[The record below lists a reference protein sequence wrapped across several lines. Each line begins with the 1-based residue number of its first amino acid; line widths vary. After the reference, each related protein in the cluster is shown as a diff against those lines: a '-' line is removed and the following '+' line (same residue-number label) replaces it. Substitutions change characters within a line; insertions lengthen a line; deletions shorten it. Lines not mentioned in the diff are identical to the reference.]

1 MKTTLLMAL
10 SLLLTTFGQTARAD
24 DAVER
29 GRYLSVAADCVAC
42 HTSPKQG
49 KPYAGGYAIAS
60 PLGEIWASNIT
71 PSKTHGIGTYSEA
84 DFARAVREG
93 VRKDGAHLYPAM
105 PYTSYAK
112 LTDADIHALYVYFM
126 QDVAPVD
133 EDAHRTELPFPF
145 SVRTSMAVWNL
156 LFLDKKVFTPD
167 PGKDAQWNRGAYL
180 VEALAHCSS
189 CHSPRGLMM
198 QEVGGKAFAGG
209 SLGDWYAPNITADKI
224 SGIGAW
230 TDDELAQYLKT
241 GRVAGKAQAGGGMA
255 EAVSNSLSK
264 LQDQDIAAIVAYMKT
279 VPAVADKDAT
289 RAAFA
294 WGDAATS
301 PGEPPVRGTDGPP
314 AAGGVLYSGL
324 CASCHGSRGKGSK
337 DGDYPSLVHNTTV
350 GMTRPQNLIAT
361 IIGGVDREVN
371 GVHTVMPHFSKGSYV
386 QELSDADIAAVAT
399 YVRTSFGPGD
409 QVTEAQVAL
418 TRAGGEKPLLA
429 KLGRLWLPMLILVV
443 VVMAGLLLLVR
454 RAWKKRKQPRASA

>member
-1 MKTTLLMAL
+1 MKTLLLITMTLLGGL
-10 SLLLTTFGQTARAD
+10 SQAVRAD
-24 DAVER
+24 DTVER

-71 PSKTHGIGTYSEA
+71 PSKSHGIGDYSEA
-84 DFARAVREG
+84 DFAKAVREG

-112 LTDADIHALYVYFM
+112 LTDEDIHALYVYFM
-126 QDVAPVD
+126 QAVAPVN
-133 EDAHRTELPFPF
+133 EEAHATELPFPF
-145 SVRTSMAVWNL
+145 SVRSSMAVWNL
-156 LFLDKKVFTPD
+156 LFLDKKPFQTD
-167 PGKDAQWNRGAYL
+167 PAKGAQWNRGAYL
-180 VEALAHCSS
+180 VEGLAHCSS

-209 SLGDWYAPNITADKI
+209 SLGDWYAPNITSHPI
-224 SGIGAW
+224 SGIGGW

-241 GRVAGKAQAGGGMA
+241 GRVAGKGQAGGGMA
-255 EAVSNSLSK
+255 EAVTNSLSK
-264 LQDQDIAAIVAYMKT
+264 LRDEDISAIVTYLRT

-294 WGDAATS
+294 WGDAART
-301 PGEPPVRGTDGPP
+301 PGEQPVRGTNAPLASG
-314 AAGGVLYSGL
+314 AVLYSGL
-324 CASCHGSRGKGSK
+324 CASCHGSRGEGSQ
-337 DGDYPSLVHNTTV
+337 DGYYPSLVHNSTV
-350 GMTRPQNLIAT
+350 GMARPQNLVAT
-361 IIGGVDREVN
+361 IIGGIDREVD
-371 GVHTVMPHFSKGSYV
+371 GEHVLMPHFSEGSFV
-386 QELSDADIAAVAT
+386 QALSDADVAAVAS

-418 TRAGGEKPLLA
+418 IRDGGEKPLLA
-429 KLGRLWLPMLILVV
+429 KIARLWLPLLILGLAAFIGVI
-443 VVMAGLLLLVR
+443 LLLR
-454 RAWKKRKQPRASA
+454 RAWKKRTQRRASA

>member
-1 MKTTLLMAL
+1 MKTLLLITMTLLGGL
-10 SLLLTTFGQTARAD
+10 SQAVRAD
-24 DAVER
+24 DTVER

-71 PSKTHGIGTYSEA
+71 PSKSHGIGTYSEA

-112 LTDADIHALYVYFM
+112 LTDEDIHALYVYFM
-126 QDVAPVD
+126 QAVAPVD
-133 EDAHRTELPFPF
+133 EEAHATELPFPF
-145 SVRTSMAVWNL
+145 SVRASMAVWNL
-156 LFLDKKVFTPD
+156 LFLDKKPFQPD
-167 PGKDAQWNRGAYL
+167 PAKDAQWNRGAYL
-180 VEALAHCSS
+180 VEGLAHCSS

-209 SLGDWYAPNITADKI
+209 SLGDWYAPNITSHPI
-224 SGIGAW
+224 SGIGGW

-241 GRVAGKAQAGGGMA
+241 GRVAGKGQAGGGMA
-255 EAVSNSLSK
+255 EAVTNSLSK
-264 LQDQDIAAIVAYMKT
+264 LRDEDIRAIVTYLRT
-279 VPAVADKDAT
+279 VPAVADKEAT

-294 WGDAATS
+294 WGDAAGT
-301 PGEPPVRGTDGPP
+301 PGEQPVRGTDAPLASG
-314 AAGGVLYSGL
+314 AVLYSGL
-324 CASCHGSRGKGSK
+324 CASCHGSRGEGSQ
-337 DGDYPSLVHNTTV
+337 DGYYPSLVHNSTV
-350 GMTRPQNLIAT
+350 GMARPQNLVAT
-361 IIGGVDREVN
+361 IIRGIDRKVDGEHV
-371 GVHTVMPHFSKGSYV
+371 VMPHFSEGSFV
-386 QELSDADIAAVAT
+386 QTLSDADVAAVAS

-418 TRAGGEKPLLA
+418 IRDGGEKPLLA
-429 KLGRLWLPMLILVV
+429 KIARLWLPLLILGLAAFIGVI
-443 VVMAGLLLLVR
+443 LLLR
-454 RAWKKRKQPRASA
+454 RAWKKRTQRRASA

>member
-1 MKTTLLMAL
+1 MKTLLLITMAL
-10 SLLLTTFGQTARAD
+10 LGGLSQAVRAD
-24 DAVER
+24 DTVER

-71 PSKTHGIGTYSEA
+71 PSKSHGIGTYSEA
-84 DFARAVREG
+84 DFAKAVREG

-112 LTDADIHALYVYFM
+112 LTDEDIHALYVYFM
-126 QDVAPVD
+126 QAVAPVD
-133 EDAHRTELPFPF
+133 EEAHATELPFPF
-145 SVRTSMAVWNL
+145 SVRSSMAVWNL
-156 LFLDKKVFTPD
+156 LFLDKKPFQPD
-167 PGKDAQWNRGAYL
+167 PAKGAQWNRGAYL
-180 VEALAHCSS
+180 VEGLAHCSS

-209 SLGDWYAPNITADKI
+209 SLGDWYAPNITSHPI
-224 SGIGAW
+224 SGIGGW

-241 GRVAGKAQAGGGMA
+241 GRVAGKGQAGGGMA
-255 EAVSNSLSK
+255 EAVTNSLSK
-264 LQDQDIAAIVAYMKT
+264 LRDEDIRAIVTYLRT

-294 WGDAATS
+294 WGDASTT
-301 PGEPPVRGTDGPP
+301 PGEQPVRGTDAPLASG
-314 AAGGVLYSGL
+314 AVLYSGL
-324 CASCHGSRGKGSK
+324 CASCHGSRGEGSQ
-337 DGDYPSLVHNTTV
+337 DGYYPSLVHNSTV
-350 GMTRPQNLIAT
+350 GMARPQNLVAT
-361 IIGGVDREVN
+361 IIGGIDREVD
-371 GVHTVMPHFSKGSYV
+371 GEHVVMPHFSEGSFV
-386 QELSDADIAAVAT
+386 QALSDADVAAVAS

-418 TRAGGEKPLLA
+418 IRDGGEKPLLA
-429 KLGRLWLPMLILVV
+429 KIARLWLPLLILGL
-443 VVMAGLLLLVR
+443 AAFIGGILLLR
-454 RAWKKRKQPRASA
+454 RAWKKRTQRRASA

>member
-1 MKTTLLMAL
+1 MKTFLLIAL
-10 SLLLTTFGQTARAD
+10 GLLAGVSHTARAD

-71 PSKTHGIGTYSEA
+71 PSASHGIGNYTEA
-84 DFARAVREG
+84 DFAKAVREG

-112 LTDADIHALYVYFM
+112 LTDEDIHALYVYFM
-126 QDVAPVD
+126 QAVAPVD
-133 EDAHRTELPFPF
+133 EEARTTELPFPF
-145 SVRTSMAVWNL
+145 SVRSSMAVWNL
-156 LFLDKKVFTPD
+156 LFLDKTPFKPD
-167 PGKDAQWNRGAYL
+167 PAQSAQWNRGAYL
-180 VEALAHCSS
+180 VEGLAHCSS

-209 SLGDWYAPNITADKI
+209 SLGDWYAPNITSHPI
-224 SGIGAW
+224 SGIGGW

-241 GRVAGKAQAGGGMA
+241 GRAEGKGQAGGGMA
-255 EAVSNSLSK
+255 EAVTNSLSK
-264 LQDQDIAAIVAYMKT
+264 LRDEDISAIVTYLRT

-294 WGDAATS
+294 WGDAATA
-301 PGEPPVRGTDGPP
+301 PGEPAIRGTDAPIASG
-314 AAGGVLYSGL
+314 AVLYSGL
-324 CASCHGSRGKGSK
+324 CASCHGSRGEGSN
-337 DGDYPSLVHNTTV
+337 DGYYPSLVHNSTV
-350 GMTRPQNLIAT
+350 GMVRPQNLVAT
-361 IIGGVDREVN
+361 IIGGIDREVD
-371 GVHTVMPHFSKGSYV
+371 GEHVLMPHFSEGSYV
-386 QELSDADIAAVAT
+386 QALSDADIAAVAT
-399 YVRTSFGPGD
+399 YVRTTFGPGD

-418 TRAGGEKPLLA
+418 IRDGGEKPLLA
-429 KLGRLWLPMLILVV
+429 KIARLWLPLLILGLAAFVV
-443 VVMAGLLLLVR
+443 VILLVR
-454 RAWKKRKQPRASA
+454 RAWTRRKQRRASA

>member
-1 MKTTLLMAL
+1 MKTMLLIAL
-10 SLLLTTFGQTARAD
+10 AMLTGVSQTARAD
-24 DAVER
+24 ETLER

-71 PSKTHGIGTYSEA
+71 PSKTHGIGTYSER
-84 DFARAVREG
+84 DFAKAVREG

-112 LTDADIHALYVYFM
+112 LTDEDIHALYVYFM
-126 QDVAPVD
+126 QGVAPVN
-133 EDAHRTELPFPF
+133 EAAHRTELPFPF

-156 LFLDKKVFTPD
+156 LFLDKTPFKPD

-180 VEALAHCSS
+180 VEGLAHCSS

-209 SLGDWYAPNITADKI
+209 SLGDWYAPNITSDPI
-224 SGIGAW
+224 SGIGGW
-230 TDDELAQYLKT
+230 TDEELARYLKT

-264 LQDQDIAAIVAYMKT
+264 LQDQDISAIVAYLRT
-279 VPAVADKDAT
+279 VPPVVDKDAT

-294 WGDAATS
+294 WGDAAKA
-301 PGEPPVRGTDGPP
+301 PGEQPVRGTDAPLASGP
-314 AAGGVLYSGL
+314 VLYSGL
-324 CASCHGSRGKGSK
+324 CASCHGSRGEGSK
-337 DGDYPSLVHNTTV
+337 DGVYPSLVHNTTV
-350 GMTRPQNLIAT
+350 GMTRPQNLVAT
-361 IIGGVDREVN
+361 IIGGIDRDVN
-371 GVHTVMPHFSKGSYV
+371 GEHALMPHFSQGSYV
-386 QELSDADIAAVAT
+386 QALSDDDIAAVAT
-399 YVRTSFGPGD
+399 YVRTQFGPGD
-409 QVTEAQVAL
+409 QVTAAQVAL
-418 TRAGGEKPLLA
+418 IRAGGEKPLLA
-429 KLGRLWLPMLILVV
+429 KIGRLWLPLLILGAVV
-443 VVMAGLLLLVR
+443 LVGVLLLVR
-454 RAWKKRKQPRASA
+454 RAWRTRRNRRAAA

>member
-1 MKTTLLMAL
+1 MKTLLLITMTLLGGL
-10 SLLLTTFGQTARAD
+10 SQAVRAD
-24 DAVER
+24 DTVER

-71 PSKTHGIGTYSEA
+71 PSKSHGIGTYSEA
-84 DFARAVREG
+84 DFAKAVREG

-112 LTDADIHALYVYFM
+112 LTDEDIHALYVYFM
-126 QDVAPVD
+126 QAVAPVN
-133 EDAHRTELPFPF
+133 EEAHATELPFPF
-145 SVRTSMAVWNL
+145 SVRSSMAVWNL
-156 LFLDKKVFTPD
+156 LFLDKKPFQTD
-167 PGKDAQWNRGAYL
+167 PAKGTQWNRGAYL
-180 VEALAHCSS
+180 VEGLAHCSS

-209 SLGDWYAPNITADKI
+209 SLGDWYAPNITSHPI
-224 SGIGAW
+224 SGIGGW

-241 GRVAGKAQAGGGMA
+241 GRVAGKGQAGGGMA
-255 EAVSNSLSK
+255 EAVTNSLSK
-264 LQDQDIAAIVAYMKT
+264 LRDEDIRAIVTYLRT

-294 WGDAATS
+294 WGDAART
-301 PGEPPVRGTDGPP
+301 PGEQPVRGTDAPLASG
-314 AAGGVLYSGL
+314 AVLYSGL
-324 CASCHGSRGKGSK
+324 CASCHGSRGEGSQ
-337 DGDYPSLVHNTTV
+337 DGYYPSLVHNSTV
-350 GMTRPQNLIAT
+350 GMARPQNLVAT
-361 IIGGVDREVN
+361 IIGGIDREVD
-371 GVHTVMPHFSKGSYV
+371 GEHVVMPHFSEGSFV
-386 QELSDADIAAVAT
+386 QALSDADVAAVAS

-418 TRAGGEKPLLA
+418 IRDGGEKPLLA
-429 KLGRLWLPMLILVV
+429 KIARLWLPLLILGLAAFIGVI
-443 VVMAGLLLLVR
+443 LLLR
-454 RAWKKRKQPRASA
+454 RAWKKRTQRRASA

>member
-1 MKTTLLMAL
+1 MKTTLLIAL
-10 SLLLTTFGQTARAD
+10 SLLLAALSHTARAD
-24 DAVER
+24 DTIER

-42 HTSPKQG
+42 HTSPRQG

-60 PLGEIWASNIT
+60 PLGQIWASNIT
-71 PSKTHGIGTYSEA
+71 PSRTHGIGNYSEA
-84 DFARAVREG
+84 DFAKAVREG

-105 PYTSYAK
+105 PYTAYAK
-112 LTDADIHALYVYFM
+112 LSDADIHALYVYFM
-126 QDVAPVD
+126 QGVAPVD
-133 EDAHRTELPFPF
+133 EEAHRTELPFPF
-145 SVRTSMAVWNL
+145 SVRTSMAAWNL
-156 LFLDKKVFTPD
+156 LFLDKKTFTPD

-209 SLGDWYAPNITADKI
+209 SLGDWYAPNITSDKI
-224 SGIGAW
+224 SGIGGW
-230 TDDELAQYLKT
+230 TDDELARYLKT

-264 LQDQDIAAIVAYMKT
+264 LQDQDIAAIVAYMRT
-279 VPAVADKDAT
+279 VPAVADKAAT

-294 WGDAATS
+294 WGDAARS
-301 PGEPPVRGTDGPP
+301 PGEQPVRGTDAPL
-314 AAGGVLYSGL
+314 ASGGVLYSGL
-324 CASCHGSRGKGSK
+324 CASCHGSRGEGSK

-371 GVHTVMPHFSKGSYV
+371 GVHTVMPHFSAGSYV
-386 QELSDADIAAVAT
+386 QALSDADIAAVAT
-399 YVRTSFGPGD
+399 YVRTRFGPGD

-429 KLGRLWLPMLILVV
+429 TLGRLWLPILILVV
-443 VVMAGLLLLVR
+443 MVMAGLFLLVR
-454 RAWKKRKQPRASA
+454 RTWKQRKQHKALA

>member
-1 MKTTLLMAL
+1 MKTFF
-10 SLLLTTFGQTARAD
+10 SLLLMMLAAASQSARAD
-24 DAVER
+24 EVAER

-71 PSKTHGIGTYSEA
+71 PSRSHGIGLYSED
-84 DFARAVREG
+84 DFAKAVREG

-112 LTDADIHALYVYFM
+112 LTDEDIHALYTYFM
-126 QDVAPVD
+126 KEVAPVD
-133 EDAHRTELPFPF
+133 EEAHATELPFPF
-145 SVRTSMAVWNL
+145 SIRQSMAVWNL
-156 LFLDKKVFTPD
+156 LFLDKETFTPD
-167 PGKDAQWNRGAYL
+167 AGRSAQWNRGAYL
-180 VEALAHCSS
+180 VEGLAHCSS

-198 QEVGGKAFAGG
+198 QEVDGKAFAGG
-209 SLGDWYAPNITADKI
+209 SLGDWYAPNITSHPT
-224 SGIGAW
+224 SGIGGWSDA
-230 TDDELAQYLKT
+230 ELAQYLKT

-264 LQDQDIAAIVAYMKT
+264 LQDEDIAAIVAYLRT
-279 VPAVADKDAT
+279 VPAVADPDAT

-294 WGDAATS
+294 WGDAATA
-301 PGEPPVRGTDGPP
+301 PGEQPVRGTS
-314 AAGGVLYSGL
+314 AALASGGVLYSGL
-324 CASCHGSRGKGSK
+324 CASCHGSRGEGSR
-337 DGDYPSLVHNTTV
+337 DGYYPSLVHNTTV

-361 IIGGVDREVN
+361 IIGGIDRD
-371 GVHTVMPHFSKGSYV
+371 VHGEHALMPHFSKGSFV
-386 QELSDADIAAVAT
+386 QDLSDADIAAVAT
-399 YVRTSFGPGD
+399 YVRTQFGPGD

-429 KLGRLWLPMLILVV
+429 KIARLWLPMLILAVLALV
-443 VVMAGLLLLVR
+443 GIVLLVR
-454 RAWKKRKQPRASA
+454 RAWKTRKARRAVA

>member
-1 MKTTLLMAL
+1 MKAFLLIAL
-10 SLLLTTFGQTARAD
+10 GLLAGVSHTARAD
-24 DAVER
+24 DTIER

-71 PSKTHGIGTYSEA
+71 PSTSHGIGNYTEA
-84 DFARAVREG
+84 DFAKAVREG

-112 LTDADIHALYVYFM
+112 LTDEDIHALYVYFM
-126 QDVAPVD
+126 QAVAPVD
-133 EDAHRTELPFPF
+133 EEARTTELPFPF
-145 SVRTSMAVWNL
+145 SVRSSMAVWNL
-156 LFLDKKVFTPD
+156 LFLDKTPFKPD
-167 PGKDAQWNRGAYL
+167 PAQSAQWNRGAYL
-180 VEALAHCSS
+180 VEGLAHCSS

-209 SLGDWYAPNITADKI
+209 SLGDWYAPNITSHPI
-224 SGIGAW
+224 SGIGGW

-241 GRVAGKAQAGGGMA
+241 GRVEGKGQAGGGMA

-264 LQDQDIAAIVAYMKT
+264 LRDDDISAIVTYLRT

-294 WGDAATS
+294 WGDTATA
-301 PGEPPVRGTDGPP
+301 PGEPAIRGTGAPI
-314 AAGGVLYSGL
+314 ASGAVLYSGL
-324 CASCHGSRGKGSK
+324 CASCHGSRGEGSN
-337 DGDYPSLVHNTTV
+337 DGYYPSLVHNSTV
-350 GMTRPQNLIAT
+350 GMVRPQNLVAT
-361 IIGGVDREVN
+361 IIGGIDREVD
-371 GVHTVMPHFSKGSYV
+371 GKHVVMPHFSEGSYV
-386 QELSDADIAAVAT
+386 QALSDADIAAVAS
-399 YVRTSFGPGD
+399 YVRTTFGPGD

-418 TRAGGEKPLLA
+418 IRDGGEKPLLA
-429 KLGRLWLPMLILVV
+429 KIARLWLPLLILGLAAFVV
-443 VVMAGLLLLVR
+443 VILLVR
-454 RAWKKRKQPRASA
+454 RAWTRRKQRRASP